1 MDPSCL
7 RWKISDG
14 WMASE
19 QQSDDEQRARLG
31 KEEFIILLEWWGEK
45 KGRHK
50 ETRTM
55 REKTKDVVLT
65 AGTGSEKW

>member
-1 MDPSCL
+1 M
-7 RWKISDG
+7 DG
-14 WMASE
+14 WLQNNNQMMSSE
-19 QQSDDEQRARLG
+19 QDLG
-31 KEEFIILLEWWGEK
+31 RKNSLFYWNGVGEK

-55 REKTKDVVLT
+55 REKTKDLVLT